1 MKNIKYKSENI
12 AQYFSQNRIK
22 WDDFYLSEREIIS
35 SIKPNEND
43 KVLDV
48 GCGCG
53 GLGLA
58 LNERYNII
66 NYTGIEINSQAVSL
80 AKNKFPQL
88 NIIEGD
94 ISIIEKKRTLKDEFD
109 IVFSLSCV
117 DWNLNFYNSLLSCWT
132 FVKPGG
138 SLVATFRLTNL
149 NEGVNDIKSSYQFIN
164 YDNKKQCEIAPY
176 VVLNKDILI
185 KTLSKLNPSVIS
197 SYGYFGKPSLTAITP
212 YDKLCFAAFS
222 IVKRE
227 KDDFNEIKI
236 NMQLPI

>member
-12 AQYFSQNRIK
+12 AYYFSQNRIK
-22 WDDFYLSEREIIS
+22 WDDFYLSEREIIT

-117 DWNLNFYNSLLSCWT
+117 DWNLNFYNSLL
-132 FVKPGG
+132 
-138 SLVATFRLTNL
+138 
-149 NEGVNDIKSSYQFIN
+149 Y
-164 YDNKKQCEIAPY
+164 
-176 VVLNKDILI
+176 IL
-185 KTLSKLNPSVIS
+185 
-197 SYGYFGKPSLTAITP
+197 A
-212 YDKLCFAAFS
+212 
-222 IVKRE
+222 
-227 KDDFNEIKI
+227 
-236 NMQLPI
+236 